1 MPLVHRRVGRI
12 GRKKTY
18 GGLAAVERAKQ
29 AGTHKAPDGP
39 PNWFLATAVII
50 GGGSLLYKVYDHH
63 HLPRAPPF
71 RKAVPND
78 LHAIHDLLAVGAA
91 GVFLNQED
99 KPEVAQ
105 AADSFAEL
113 LEEIHPLEECRHEI
127 TEARKRPDLAS
138 LGGRMEPSTAAA
150 ANAAWRCL
158 PGHFESINFDKPF
171 EVAHVGSPGLE
182 KRGRRAKVLDRTLLG
197 ACKPTSWDR
206 ACSLWV
212 SIHALSARA
221 DQLGRS
227 REFIRHVYP
236 LLAGGATQCAACT
249 DHLRLFFPG
258 RGVLYDKV
266 VHELSYCANVQCS
279 KAQQHTAPLAQC
291 VRNPRSECAT
301 KRLGRE
307 RTDIQN
313 FKSWLRSRT
322 DANSFDVFVV
332 LHNLVT
338 DAVRTPEVKRYLCAD
353 DAYSHLPVA
362 LGGGLPRP
370 KRPPLPHGIRLPG
383 IGPHRLLDCPS

>member
-39 PNWFLATAVII
+39 PNWFLATLVIV

-91 GVFLNQED
+91 GVFLNSED
-99 KPEVAQ
+99 KSEVAQ

-113 LEEIHPLEECRHEI
+113 LEEIHPIEECRDEI
-127 TEARKRPDLAS
+127 REARKRPDLAS
-138 LGGRMEPSTAAA
+138 LGGRMDPATAAA

-158 PGHFESINFDKPF
+158 PAHFEEIHFDKPF

-221 DQLGRS
+221 DALGKS

-258 RGVLYDKV
+258 
-266 VHELSYCANVQCS
+266 
-279 KAQQHTAPLAQC
+279 
-291 VRNPRSECAT
+291 
-301 KRLGRE
+301 
-307 RTDIQN
+307 
-313 FKSWLRSRT
+313 
-322 DANSFDVFVV
+322 
-332 LHNLVT
+332 
-338 DAVRTPEVKRYLCAD
+338 
-353 DAYSHLPVA
+353 
-362 LGGGLPRP
+362 
-370 KRPPLPHGIRLPG
+370 
-383 IGPHRLLDCPS
+383 